1 MHRCWL
7 AVVLPAAV
15 LAWQLTLLEAALAI
29 SAGGA

>member
-7 AVVLPAAV
+7 VVLLQAAV
-15 LAWQLTLLEAALAI
+15 LAWQLTLLAAALAI